1 MGSRLK
7 YLALL
12 LAVVGFT
19 AAPAFADAFT
29 DNASFQAAIA
39 GFTSNTASFDD
50 LAANTVIP
58 QGGTADGI
66 TFPTYSLGEVPGTG
80 NLMVSS
86 LFDTTSFPNYLG
98 SDDGGTNA
106 FFHGDSIT
114 MSFASP
120 INALGMY
127 IIIGGDPSAND
138 FTLSGGSATAFSS
151 TDLQSFPSLNGLV
164 LFLGIT
170 STTDFSSATIS
181 MDKNAADYVWNL
193 DDVVSATAP
202 TSTTPEP
209 GTLLLLTTG
218 LGVFLRRIRKS

>member
-12 LAVVGFT
+12 LAVASFA

-29 DNASFQAAIA
+29 DNTSFQAAIA
-39 GFTSNTASFDD
+39 GFTTNTANFDA
-50 LAANTVIP
+50 LTAGTVVP

-66 TFPTYSLGEVPGTG
+66 TFTTYSLGVVPGTG
-80 NLMVSS
+80 SLMVSDM
-86 LFDTTSFPNYLG
+86 FFTTSSPNYLG
-98 SDDGGTNA
+98 SDDATTNA
-106 FFHGDSIT
+106 FFPGDSIT

-127 IIIGGDPSAND
+127 IILSGTPAADD
-138 FTLSGGSATAFSS
+138 FTLSAGSATASS
-151 TDLQSFPSLNGLV
+151 SAVIQQVLPDFGQV
-164 LFLGIT
+164 LFLGLT
-170 STTDFSSATIS
+170 DTTGFSSATIS
-181 MDKNAADYVWNL
+181 LNGSAGEIWNL
-193 DDVVSATAP
+193 DDIVSATAP

-209 GTLLLLTTG
+209 GTLMLLATG